1 MKAAGVQ
8 QPPMGLAAVRLVAC
22 PQCDLLQK
30 RLSTVPSLGAR
41 CARCQAVIDP
51 PAHHSFDRPLA
62 LTIAAAETFVLAN
75 VFPLVSLD
83 LNGETVS
90 TTLPQAVWALYQ
102 HDMASLAALVFFTTL
117 LAPATQLAIS
127 LVLII
132 GVRSGRSTAPSL
144 FRIHQWLRS
153 WGMLDVL
160 MLGILVALVKL
171 AALARIVPGVALFSF
186 GALLVLL
193 SLLNTSFSTTEM
205 WRR

>member
-1 MKAAGVQ
+1 MN
-8 QPPMGLAAVRLVAC
+8 PAAVRLIAC
-22 PQCDLLQK
+22 SQCDLLQK
-30 RLSTVPSLGAR
+30 RLLTGPSVGTR
-41 CARCQAVIDP
+41 CVRCHAVIEP
-51 PAHHSFDRPLA
+51 PAHDSFDRPLA
-62 LTIAAAETFVLAN
+62 LVIAAAQAFVLAN
-75 VFPLVSLD
+75 VFPLVSMD
-83 LNGETVS
+83 LNGETLS

-117 LAPATQLAIS
+117 LAPAIQLAIS

-132 GVRSGRSTAPSL
+132 GVRSGRRTEPSL
-144 FRIHQWLRS
+144 FRIHQWFQS

-193 SLLNTSFSTTEM
+193 SLLNTSFTTTAM